1 MPTSDRHVVYVALSD
16 DEYARFE
23 ALQQAEQCPTKSDLI
38 RIALTELAEQYRILD
53 AFPLRPLGRPKIRI
67 SE

>member
-1 MPTSDRHVVYVALSD
+1 MPSTGRHVVYLELTA

-23 ALQQAEQCPTKSDLI
+23 ALLEAEQCVTKSDLI

-53 AFPLRPLGRPKIRI
+53 AFPLRPLGRPKKE
-67 SE
+67 S